1 MDLTFTEFPLDT
13 ESRYRAFLDFL
24 PDPVFVF
31 NLDHTVQYL
40 NPAFAKVF
48 GWTLEEVRGKRIPF
62 VPEHEKER
70 TRQEIRRFFEKGI
83 LYGFETQRLT
93 KDGRLLDI
101 VIDGAIFFDASG
113 HPAGQVITLRDITEK
128 KKAERINNALF
139 RIASSLSQYRKLDDR
154 LIFVMNEIQDLL
166 NVENSSVILA
176 DEVRGEFYFRV
187 ATHYKRLE
195 EIRFPI
201 DKGVA
206 GKVYRSLEPM
216 IINDYYNSPYFFPEV
231 DKQSGYVTR
240 NMLDVPLRTAE
251 RTIGVLC
258 AVNKRDRN
266 FDASDADLLTAIAS
280 TVAYSIE
287 NAIVNEE
294 LKQSLAELQTLSQAK
309 ERVIH
314 HLSHEL
320 KTPVSV
326 LSASIG
332 ILKERLTPE
341 PQPGIHRILDRSRRN
356 LDRLLDMQYEIE
368 DILRKKHFETRRMMQ
383 ALLEVCRDGLES
395 FADTCGANEALI
407 GCIQQRI
414 DDVFDLAEEPSI
426 EIALAPFVE
435 ATIDAIRPQFAHRT
449 CRVDLGLQPAGA
461 VMLPPSVLRKIVI
474 GLVRNAVENTPDG
487 GLIRVETVSGH
498 AGPELVVTD
507 YGIGI
512 PLENQ
517 KLLFEGQWV
526 APETMS
532 YATRNPFDFMAGGRG
547 FDLLRMKIFSERY
560 HFDLQL
566 RSNRCTYIPSI
577 TDLCPGSIAAC
588 RFCSGV
594 ESCIQSGGT
603 TARVAFMW

>member
-1 MDLTFTEFPLDT
+1 MDFTFTEYPLDT

-40 NPAFAKVF
+40 NPAFEKVF
-48 GWTLEEVRGKRIPF
+48 GWALEEVRGKRIPF

-70 TRQEIRRFFEKGI
+70 TRQEIRRFFENGV

-139 RIASSLSQYRKLDDR
+139 RIASSLSQYRRLDDR

-231 DKQSGYVTR
+231 DRQSGYVTR

-266 FDASDADLLTAIAS
+266 FDATDVDLLMAIAS

-287 NAIVNEE
+287 NAIVHEE
-294 LKQSLAELQTLSQAK
+294 LKQTLAELQTLSQAK

-368 DILRKKHFETRRMMQ
+368 DILRKKHFETRRMMHV
-383 ALLEVCRDGLES
+383 LLDVCRDGLETW
-395 FADTCGANEALI
+395 ADGCGADEGLI
-407 GCIQQRI
+407 ACIQRRI
-414 DDVFDLAEEPSI
+414 DELFDLAEEPSI
-426 EIALAPFVE
+426 EIPLAPFVE
-435 ATIDAIRPQFAHRT
+435 STIDAMRPLFAHRS
-449 CRVDLGLQPAGA
+449 CRIDLGLQPAGS
-461 VMLPPSVLRKIVI
+461 VMLPPSVLQKIVT

-487 GLIRVETVSGH
+487 GLIRVETVSGQ
-498 AGPELVVTD
+498 AGPELIVTD

-512 PLENQ
+512 PAENQ

-566 RSNRCTYIPSI
+566 RSNRCTFIPAA
-577 TDLCPGSIAAC
+577 TDRCPGSIAAC
-588 RFCSGV
+588 RFCTDA
-594 ESCIQSGGT
+594 EDCLRSGGT
-603 TARVAFMW
+603 TVRVAFMW

>member
-1 MDLTFTEFPLDT
+1 MDLTFSEYPLNTEG
-13 ESRYRAFLDFL
+13 RYRAFLDFL

-40 NPAFAKVF
+40 NPAFEKVF

-70 TRQEIRRFFEKGI
+70 TRQEIRRFFENGV

-154 LIFVMNEIQDLL
+154 LIFVMNEIQGLL

-176 DEVRGEFYFRV
+176 DEVRGEFYFRI
-187 ATHYKRLE
+187 TTQYKRLE

-206 GKVYRSLEPM
+206 AKVYRSLKPM

-231 DKQSGYVTR
+231 DRQSGYITR

-266 FDASDADLLTAIAS
+266 FDTTDADLLTAIAS

-287 NAIVNEE
+287 NAIVNED

-356 LDRLLDMQYEIE
+356 LERLLAMQYEIE

-383 ALLEVCRDGLES
+383 TLLEVCRDGIETA
-395 FADTCGANEALI
+395 ADSCGAGENLI
-407 GCIQQRI
+407 ACMQHWI
-414 DDVFDLAEEPSI
+414 DDVFDRGDEPAI
-426 EIALAPFVE
+426 EIALAPFAQ
-435 ATIDAIRPQFAHRT
+435 ATIDALRPLFAHRF
-449 CRVDLGLQPAGA
+449 CRVELALQPAGS
-461 VMLPPSVLRKIVI
+461 VMIPPSVLQKII
-474 GLVRNAVENTPDG
+474 TGLVRNAVENTPDG
-487 GLIRVETVSGH
+487 GLIRVETVSGPT
-498 AGPELVVTD
+498 GPELIITD

-512 PLENQ
+512 PAESQ

-566 RSNRCTYIPSI
+566 RSNRCKFIPAA
-577 TDLCPGSIAAC
+577 TDRCPGSISAC

-594 ESCIQSGGT
+594 EDCIQSGGT